1 MILLH
6 SVSGLDVQVMFNKKR
21 INCQPLSP
29 ATSHS
34 EHAQLLAETFF
45 AVFAMVISTARFLVS
60 SRPKF
65 KAKFQQFGYGSKLLI
80 LQIDGFPY

>member
-45 AVFAMVISTARFLVS
+45 AVFAMAISTARFCEV
-60 SRPKF
+60 
-65 KAKFQQFGYGSKLLI
+65 QDQNSKLSFSNLAMA
-80 LQIDGFPY
+80 QNY